1 MTTLT
6 LRLRNTGKVAIHG
19 KRPGEEF
26 SIPVEADFVPADLL
40 WRKRLRDEAIY
51 HGGHLA
57 IVGPVELLALGND
70 VFPGV
75 PRIGAPAE
83 AAPEAPVVEAP
94 VSAQV
99 EVSAKPAAVRR
110 KSAASPSPSDPDAT
124 QKE

>member
-75 PRIGAPAE
+75 PRIGAQV
-83 AAPEAPVVEAP
+83 EAPVVEAP